1 VGSQF
6 IDVDYSDDHMCV
18 QLNRPPVNAF
28 TVLMFEQLTHIIS
41 RISGDPRPILL
52 SGAASFFSAG
62 FDTKDP
68 ESDPAAADRAART
81 CVATLQGH
89 PGPIV
94 ATVQGAAVGV
104 GLLLAM
110 SSDVLVIAQNAKLLM
125 PEVTLGIDA
134 DAGPLRRFIPEASI
148 RRMCLLGA
156 PMTAEDLS
164 LKAAGAI
171 VCDSS
176 ETQKRA
182 VEVIHHLARLDA
194 GAIRRIKAGL
204 DATEG

>member
-1 VGSQF
+1 MGRF
-6 IDVDYSDDHMCV
+6 R
-18 QLNRPPVNAF
+18 NTPVAGGVSP
-28 TVLMFEQLTHIIS
+28 TCTWV
-41 RISGDPRPILL
+41 
-52 SGAASFFSAG
+52 SAG
-62 FDTKDP
+62 FDIKDP

-94 ATVQGAAVGV
+94 GAVEGAAVGV

-110 SSDVLVIAQNAKLLM
+110 SSDVLVIARNARLLM

-134 DAGPLRRFIPEASI
+134 DAGALRRFIPEAST

-156 PMTAEDLS
+156 PMTTEDLS

-176 ETQKRA
+176 EAHKRA
-182 VEVIHHLARLDA
+182 VEVIYHLARLDA
-194 GAIRRIKAGL
+194 RAIRRMTASL
-204 DATEG
+204 VEAER